1 MSWYIVITDWM
12 RELGLTGNDLLVY
25 AVIYGYS
32 QRADGAYFGSA
43 SSLGERIGIEKRSI
57 LRILKRLTEA
67 GYIKKTDIYKD
78 GVKFCAYEVGDNLSP
93 GAVTKD
99 HRGGDNLSP
108 NNKVYNESF
117 NKLSKSESVARAR
130 KFVVPTPDEV
140 RQYAEGIG
148 YRMLDA
154 DYFCDYYAQRGWPL
168 KDWQAA
174 VRNWKRRDDEKAVK
188 ATRPAADNLKTYD
201 ELFGNNG

>member
-25 AVIYGYS
+25 AAIHGYS
-32 QRADGAYFGSA
+32 QEGEGCYFGSLPTLA
-43 SSLGERIGIEKRSI
+43 KRCGIAR
-57 LRILKRLTEA
+57 RTAFDALKRLTEK
-67 GYIKKTDIYKD
+67 GYLVKTEIIRG
-78 GVKFCAYEVGDNLSP
+78 GVKFCTYQTSAESAPVVQNL
-93 GAVTKD
+93 
-99 HRGGDNLSP
+99 HGGSADSAP

-117 NKLSKSESVARAR
+117 NKLSKSESSARAKR
-130 KFVVPTPDEV
+130 FVVPTPDEV

-168 KDWQAA
+168 KDWKAA

-188 ATRPAADNLKTYD
+188 ATRLAADNLKTYD
-201 ELFGNNG
+201 QLFGNNG

>member
-25 AVIYGYS
+25 AAIHGYS
-32 QRADGAYFGSA
+32 QEGEGCYSGSA
-43 SSLGERIGIEKRSI
+43 SYLGDVCGLARETVT
-57 LRILKRLTEA
+57 RILKRLTDA
-67 GYIKKTDIYKD
+67 GHLRKVEIFKN
-78 GVKFCAYEVGDNLSP
+78 GVKYCAYQTSDGKSQ
-93 GAVTKD
+93 GVTNNHTGCD
-99 HRGGDNLSP
+99 ESSH
-108 NNKVYNESF
+108 NNKIDNESF
-117 NKLSKSESVARAR
+117 NKLSKKESVARAKR
-130 KFVVPTPDEV
+130 FVVPTPDEV

-148 YRMLDA
+148 YRMLHA

-201 ELFGNNG
+201 QIFGNNG